1 MVLTLLWNPT
11 RTVAIPEQRVEDYGW
26 SGCNGELIAARKRK
40 ARLGERAF
48 GERRK
53 LENGKNLPLL
63 FLGWLFR
70 CHN

>member
-1 MVLTLLWNPT
+1 
-11 RTVAIPEQRVEDYGW
+11 
-26 SGCNGELIAARKRK
+26 LITARKRK

-63 FLGWLFR
+63 RFFGWLFR

>member
-1 MVLTLLWNPT
+1 MKFDAPL
-11 RTVAIPEQRVEDYGW
+11 
-26 SGCNGELIAARKRK
+26 SGAPQYLPPDAGKLSARKRK

-53 LENGKNLPLL
+53 LENGKDLPLL